1 MLAEVYA
8 VPLSRWSLSMRL
20 RALVLFAA
28 LVPGMLISPPAEP
41 QQRRP
46 DAESETKAPDRSP
59 DARRQAERGPEAP
72 VNERKPIEAKRKIT
86 IAGQEIAYTATLGE
100 IILRSSEHRGET
112 AEDAKQTA
120 RISYISYTLDGASLK
135 DRPVIFAWNG
145 GPGSASIWLH
155 VGLLGPKRAILTDD
169 GRAPPLPGGIVP
181 NEETLLRY
189 ADIVLIDPVGT
200 GFSRALK
207 GEKLS
212 QFFGY
217 NADVS
222 SVGEFV
228 REYVTRHGRWASPK
242 YLLGESY
249 GGARVAGLSD
259 FLQSRLGMS
268 LNGVIVVSGAI
279 NYQTILFQ
287 PGNDLP
293 YGLFLPSYAATAWY
307 HKRVAPIHR
316 ARPLADFLAEVEA
329 YAAGEYQSVL
339 FKGTTL
345 KPAERE
351 AAVAKL
357 AAYTGLSPAV
367 IDEANLRINAFLF
380 FRELLRA
387 EGKLIGRYDGRYTTD
402 ANPNAQPFIGFDPS
416 VAELQSAY
424 RTALEL
430 ILKEEI
436 GVKAEMPL
444 PAYETGS
451 GQALVLWD
459 FGAKNRFFDSTN
471 DLQRAMIFNPQLKLF
486 VAEGYY
492 DLATAYRTVDY
503 TLEHFAD
510 GRQRLKDRIVVKR
523 YEAGHMM
530 YSVTSIRKA
539 LARDLGAFITS
550 NRPAD

>member
-1 MLAEVYA
+1 
-8 VPLSRWSLSMRL
+8 MRL
-20 RALVLFAA
+20 RDLVLMAGVLLPGLIFAPA
-28 LVPGMLISPPAEP
+28 AEP

-46 DAESETKAPDRSP
+46 DSESDAQKESDRNAE
-59 DARRQAERGPEAP
+59 ARRQAERRSEAP
-72 VNERKPIEAKRKIT
+72 VTERKPIEAKRKIT
-86 IAGQEIAYTATLGE
+86 VAGQEFAYTATLGE
-100 IILRSSEHRGET
+100 IVLKSHEHKGDT
-112 AEDAKQTA
+112 AEDAKPTA
-120 RISYISYTLDGASLK
+120 RLSYISYTLDGASLK
-135 DRPVIFAWNG
+135 DRPIIFAWNG
-145 GPGSASIWLH
+145 GPGSSSIWLH
-155 VGLLGPKRAILTDD
+155 VGMIGPKRAPLSDD
-169 GRAPPLPGGIVP
+169 GRAPPPPGGLVP

-222 SVGEFV
+222 SVGEFI
-228 REYVTRHGRWASPK
+228 REYVTRHGRWVSPK

-316 ARPLADFLAEVEA
+316 ARPLTDFLAEVEA
-329 YAAGEYQSVL
+329 YAAGEYQSLL
-339 FKGTTL
+339 FKGTAL

-357 AAYTGLSPAV
+357 AEYTGIAPAV
-367 IDEANLRINAFLF
+367 VDEANLRIGAGLF
-380 FRELLRA
+380 FRELLRS
-387 EGKLIGRYDGRYTTD
+387 EGKLIGRFDGRYTSD
-402 ANPNAQPFIGFDPS
+402 ANPYAQPFIGFDPS
-416 VAELQSAY
+416 VAELQAAY

-430 ILKEEI
+430 VLKEEI
-436 GVKAEMPL
+436 GVKPEMPL
-444 PAYETGS
+444 PSYETGS

-459 FGAKNRFFDSTN
+459 FGAKNRFFDSSQ

-486 VAEGYY
+486 VAEGYF

-510 GRQRLKDRIVVKR
+510 GRRRLKDRIVVKR

-530 YSVTSIRKA
+530 YAVASIRKS
-539 LARDLGAFITS
+539 LSRDIGDFIAGGK
-550 NRPAD
+550 RAE